1 MLSAS
6 RYRASNPNPWM
17 CCKSF
22 QYLLTSFVTG
32 KYAAKP
38 HQINVNEGVAEDRM
52 TKIVQDVEEKVK
64 TRAAEY
70 AKTLDQQWSELT
82 ETQTG
87 FSTSNLDPTHVQLE
101 LLQYWLRIICLGLRI
116 FKNIIVWQECYISF
130 WITLTSFVLSFI
142 LLFVPWGV
150 LIKWTLRITV
160 WVFFGPWMKLVDI
173 YYYSAA
179 EDESDEAR
187 LASMNTLQLTIHNWL
202 EKAKLE
208 SQLAKEKMRKMRDFK
223 KFMFGKHSM
232 TVNILKKDRFYDIPL
247 PSSSATVYVHKLI
260 SIGELAMEQAGY
272 RRTRV
277 HGQHLIGDMVPKVCH
292 LLIIMQLILTCVEFT
307 DVLFFFCCEG
317 I

>member
-1 MLSAS
+1 MLSTS
-6 RYRASNPNPWM
+6 RYRAANPNPWM

-22 QYLLTSFVTG
+22 PYLLTLFVTG
-32 KYAAKP
+32 KTASEP

-52 TKIVQDVEEKVK
+52 AKIVQDVEEKVK
-64 TRAAEY
+64 TRAAEF

-142 LLFVPWGV
+142 LLFVPWGF
-150 LIKWTLRITV
+150 LIRWTLRITV

-173 YYYSAA
+173 YYFSAA
-179 EDESDEAR
+179 KEESDEAR
-187 LASMNTLQLTIHNWL
+187 LASMNTLQLTMHNWL
-202 EKAKLE
+202 EKAMHE

-223 KFMFGKHSM
+223 KIMFGKYSM

-247 PSSSATVYVHKLI
+247 PSSSATVYVHKPI

-272 RRTRV
+272 RRIRV
-277 HGQHLIGDMVPKVCH
+277 PGQHLIGDMVPKVCH
-292 LLIIMQLILTCVEFT
+292 LLIIMHLILTC
-307 DVLFFFCCEG
+307 
-317 I
+317 